1 MDLKKQA
8 AQKAVTLIREESRI
22 GLGAGSTMAFMV
34 DLLKD
39 SVEAGFPIEVASSS
53 QTTRKLLYHAKIP
66 VLEMAELDHLD
77 QYFDGCDQVEKNLHA
92 LKSGAGIHTH
102 EKLMASMANTFIIV
116 ADESKW
122 VDRFDESIPLVV
134 EVLPEAISFVQKE
147 LGMIFEF
154 SEMAIR
160 FDTET
165 ERPHKTVNGNLLLDM
180 WFKQWNSLV
189 AINVLTEHIPGVLET
204 SLFYGM
210 AEKAVLGSASGAFI
224 VEKKKD

>member
-1 MDLKKQA
+1 MELKKQA

-34 DLLKD
+34 DILKD
-39 SVEAGFPIEVASSS
+39 LVESGFPLEVASSS
-53 QTTRKLLYHAKIP
+53 QATKKLLHHAKIP
-66 VLEMAELDHLD
+66 ILEMAGLDRLD
-77 QYFDGCDQVEKNLHA
+77 QYFDGCDQLDKNLHA
-92 LKSGAGIHTH
+92 LKSGGGIHTH
-102 EKLMASMANTFIIV
+102 EKLMAAMADAFIIV

-122 VDRFDESIPLVV
+122 VDRFDESLPLVV
-134 EVLPEAISFVQKE
+134 EVIPEAISFVQKE
-147 LGMIFEF
+147 LGMIFEL

-160 FDTET
+160 FDTDS
-165 ERPHKTVNGNLLLDM
+165 ERPHKTINGNLLVDM

-189 AINVLTEHIPGVLET
+189 AINVLTKNIPGVLET

-210 AEKAVLGSASGAFI
+210 AERAVLGSASGAYI